1 MTKTTSALAAG
12 LLSITVM
19 ACSPAAPGTTGSGGR
34 TSGGTGGSSGNG
46 SGGSTVS
53 MCAGSGSGGQSGS
66 GNGSPMSCSNST
78 MITATQDHGYK
89 FMSTLSLDPISVKP
103 KSTLHFDW
111 GSVSKDFIGH
121 PVDSKK
127 DLNTILMMLWKLN
140 LTDLQTKL
148 NNDELAGRDLVG
160 GAPLTLPTD
169 CSTTEADLS
178 AFKVGGGM
186 AVDMDTIL
194 SRLDPSMYPPDKFT
208 YTLMAQTGGELG
220 RGVRMI
226 QAFKLDDSSS
236 NTMVKLDNGS
246 TGLQYSADLHSQQAT
261 EVSSNDACIKLD
273 WNALP
278 KNALGVDFDNTSITE
293 VMVGHYTQSPS
304 ELESKFLDLDLIAT
318 DLYRG
323 NIDSGT
329 VADFSQLKTSSGKYF
344 SGIDGSGTW
353 LVALICGNCR
363 NPAPLYLSVLKP
375 K

>member
-1 MTKTTSALAAG
+1 
-12 LLSITVM
+12 
-19 ACSPAAPGTTGSGGR
+19 
-34 TSGGTGGSSGNG
+34 
-46 SGGSTVS
+46 
-53 MCAGSGSGGQSGS
+53 
-66 GNGSPMSCSNST
+66 
-78 MITATQDHGYK
+78 
-89 FMSTLSLDPISVKP
+89 
-103 KSTLHFDW
+103 
-111 GSVSKDFIGH
+111 
-121 PVDSKK
+121 
-127 DLNTILMMLWKLN
+127 LWKLN

-169 CSTTEADLS
+169 GSMTAADLDK
-178 AFKVGGGM
+178 FKIGGGM
-186 AVDMDTIL
+186 DIDTATIL
-194 SRLDPSMYPPDKFT
+194 DRLDPSKYPPANYT

-226 QAFKLDDSSS
+226 QAFRLDDSSS
-236 NTMVKLDNGS
+236 NTDVKLSNSS
-246 TGLQYSADLHSQQAT
+246 TGLQYTADLHSSPAT
-261 EVSSNDACIKLD
+261 EIPSGEPCIKLD
-273 WNALP
+273 WKDLP

-293 VMVGHYTQSPS
+293 VMVGHYTQSPN
-304 ELESKFLDLDLIAT
+304 ELEGKFLDLDLIAT

-329 VADFSQLKTSSGKYF
+329 VADFSQLKTSSGKSF